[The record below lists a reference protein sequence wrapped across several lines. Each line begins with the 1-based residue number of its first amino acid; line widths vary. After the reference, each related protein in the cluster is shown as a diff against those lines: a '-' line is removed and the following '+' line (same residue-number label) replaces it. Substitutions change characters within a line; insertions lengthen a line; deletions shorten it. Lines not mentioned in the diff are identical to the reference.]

1 MYCQSNNDNIQDQGI
16 NLSEH
21 LIELVKNKLGKY
33 KSKNEYQLINKPN
46 DYNGNNMIQSNTGSR
61 KFQLVKGKYIYR
73 TMPIKELNDLM
84 GISTK
89 NEKFYNINHDNANL
103 NIINGHAGNLTQ
115 AVTYGGVLVR
125 FAMKDEFINSVSNSI
140 QVNGGEGTVDNEKV
154 GLKGENEGMLIA
166 YRNTPD
172 KPRSFS
178 FYINSSASKTF
189 LENVENFEILQLG
202 KGN

>member
-46 DYNGNNMIQSNTGSR
+46 DYNGNNMIQSNTGNR

-103 NIINGHAGNLTQ
+103 NIINGHGRKPYSGCYL
-115 AVTYGGVLVR
+115 R
-125 FAMKDEFINSVSNSI
+125 RRVSQI
-140 QVNGGEGTVDNEKV
+140 CNE
-154 GLKGENEGMLIA
+154 
-166 YRNTPD
+166 R
-172 KPRSFS
+172 
-178 FYINSSASKTF
+178 
-189 LENVENFEILQLG
+189 
-202 KGN
+202 